1 MATIDEKIA
10 ALEEAMA
17 SGVRVVSFDGHK
29 TEYQDIAEMQSAL
42 EYFQAQKRT
51 ALGQKSVRA
60 NVGAFSRY

>member
-1 MATIDEKIA
+1 MATLDEKIE

-29 TEYQDIAEMQSAL
+29 TEYQDISEMQRAVD
-42 EYFQAQKRT
+42 YFRAQKQT
-51 ALGQKSVRA
+51 ASGQRSVRA